1 MIAKKDKIKNRIKDF
16 LPKIPRI
23 LVEHFF
29 ITLFF
34 LLILDL
40 ALTVIIFYKY
50 YLQKK
55 DLELQVQALGLNEK
69 LLNDVLEEWQER
81 EEIFKAVD
89 SKKYLDLFR
98 F

>member
-1 MIAKKDKIKNRIKDF
+1 MISLKSKIKEIRDF

-23 LVEHFF
+23 LVQHFL

-40 ALTVIIFYKY
+40 ILMGVLFYKY
-50 YLQKK
+50 YLQKE
-55 DLELQVQALGLNEK
+55 DLEFQSQVFGLNEK
-69 LLNDVLEEWQER
+69 LLSDVLEEWQER
-81 EEIFKAVD
+81 EEIFKSVD
-89 SKKYLDLFR
+89 SKQYLDLFR

>member
-1 MIAKKDKIKNRIKDF
+1 MIFKKNKIKKIKDF

-23 LVEHFF
+23 LVERFF

-40 ALTVIIFYKY
+40 IIMGVLFYKY
-50 YLQKK
+50 YLQEK
-55 DLELQVQALGLNEK
+55 DLEFQVQVLGLNEK
-69 LLNDVLEEWQER
+69 LLDGVLEKWQER
-81 EEIFKAVD
+81 EEIFKSVD
-89 SKKYLDLFR
+89 SKQYLDLFR

>member
-1 MIAKKDKIKNRIKDF
+1 MISKKNKIKKIKDF
-16 LPKIPRI
+16 FPKIPGI

-29 ITLFF
+29 TTLFL

-40 ALTVIIFYKY
+40 ALTGVLFYKY

-55 DLELQVQALGLNEK
+55 DLEFQIQTLGLNEE
-69 LLNDVLEEWQER
+69 LFNDVLEEWQRR
-81 EEIFKAVD
+81 EEVFKAVD
-89 SKKYLDLFR
+89 SKQYLDLFR

>member
-1 MIAKKDKIKNRIKDF
+1 MISKKNKIKKIRDF

-23 LVEHFF
+23 LVQHFF

-40 ALTVIIFYKY
+40 ILTGVLFYKY

-55 DLELQVQALGLNEK
+55 DLELQVQTLGLNEK
-69 LLNDVLEEWQER
+69 LLNDILEEWQKR
-81 EEIFKAVD
+81 EEIFKSVD
-89 SKKYLDLFR
+89 SKQYLDLFR

>member
-1 MIAKKDKIKNRIKDF
+1 MIPKKNKIKKIRDF

-23 LVEHFF
+23 LVQHFF
-29 ITLFF
+29 VTLFF

-40 ALTVIIFYKY
+40 ILTGVLFYKY

-55 DLELQVQALGLNEK
+55 DLELQVQTLGLNEK
-69 LLNDVLEEWQER
+69 LLNDILEEWQKR
-81 EEIFKAVD
+81 EEIFKSVD
-89 SKKYLDLFR
+89 SKQYLDLFR

>member
-1 MIAKKDKIKNRIKDF
+1 MISKKNKIKNRIKDF
-16 LPKIPRI
+16 FPKIPRI

-29 ITLFF
+29 TTLFF

-40 ALTVIIFYKY
+40 ALTGVLLYKY

-55 DLELQVQALGLNEK
+55 DLEFQVQILGLNEK
-69 LLNDVLEEWQER
+69 LLNDVLEEWQKR

-89 SKKYLDLFR
+89 SKQYLDLFR

>member
-1 MIAKKDKIKNRIKDF
+1 MIPKKNKIKKIRDF

-23 LVEHFF
+23 LVQRFF

-40 ALTVIIFYKY
+40 ILTGVLFYKY
-50 YLQKK
+50 YLQEK
-55 DLELQVQALGLNEK
+55 DLELQVQTLGLNEK
-69 LLNDVLEEWQER
+69 LLNDILEEWQKR
-81 EEIFKAVD
+81 EEIFKSVD
-89 SKKYLDLFR
+89 SKQYLDLFR

>member
-1 MIAKKDKIKNRIKDF
+1 MIFKKNKIKKIKDF
-16 LPKIPRI
+16 FPKIPRI

-40 ALTVIIFYKY
+40 ILTGVLFYKY

-55 DLELQVQALGLNEK
+55 DLEFQVQVLGLNEK
-69 LLNDVLEEWQER
+69 LLDDVLEEWQKR
-81 EEIFKAVD
+81 EEIFKVVD
-89 SKKYLDLFR
+89 SKEYLDLFR

>member
-1 MIAKKDKIKNRIKDF
+1 MIFKKNKIKKIKDF
-16 LPKIPRI
+16 FPKIPKI

-29 ITLFF
+29 VTLLCF
-34 LLILDL
+34 LILDL
-40 ALTVIIFYKY
+40 ILTGVLFYKY

-55 DLELQVQALGLNEK
+55 DLEFQVQILKLNERIFD
-69 LLNDVLEEWQER
+69 DVLEELQRR

-89 SKKYLDLFR
+89 SKEYLDLFR

>member
-1 MIAKKDKIKNRIKDF
+1 MISKKNKIKNRIKDF
-16 LPKIPRI
+16 FPKIPRI

-29 ITLFF
+29 TTLFF

-40 ALTVIIFYKY
+40 ALTGVLFYKY

-55 DLELQVQALGLNEK
+55 DLEFQVQTLGLNEK
-69 LLNDVLEEWQER
+69 LLNDVLEEWQKR

-89 SKKYLDLFR
+89 SKQYLDLFR